1 MHSFVFLLLR
11 IMFLRFRHVVMYIS
25 DSDSYLLNGIPLHVS
40 TTGLL
45 RYSLADGHL
54 GCFWFWP
61 TMNKATMNIHAH
73 VLCGLTFLFFWLY
86 GILGSYGLFTCL
98 TMRKELCV
106 INVKED
112 VKSRCWQGWFLMGYL
127 FQASFLGL

>member
-61 TMNKATMNIHAH
+61 TMNKATMNTHAQVSEWTH
-73 VLCGLTFLFFWLY
+73 IFIFL
-86 GILGSYGLFTCL
+86 GKIP
-98 TMRKELCV
+98 
-106 INVKED
+106 
-112 VKSRCWQGWFLMGYL
+112 KSRV
-127 FQASFLGL
+127 SES